1 MNILKNLLF
10 IMKAKPLIKLI
21 GGFLVVL
28 FTLSSCWWIRGPRR
42 TYRVNDD
49 SLFFTKM
56 PPRTQSGADIIAF
69 EVDGKPY
76 VFPAK
81 GSNKNHFFV
90 PPTWRAS
97 IDREG
102 DEKAGQYY
110 LYFMA
115 NRKRQRFNPTVFS
128 FTGHFKWDNGV
139 VSIIKGGAIFRDYY
153 SKEEQFSWTID
164 HIDSV
169 KRQVAG
175 TFSGEVTSIHD
186 GTKTLKIENGF
197 FDLLY
202 SK

>member
-1 MNILKNLLF
+1 
-10 IMKAKPLIKLI
+10 MKVKPLIKLI

-56 PPRTQSGADIIAF
+56 PPRTQSGADIVAF
-69 EVDGKPY
+69 EIAGKPY

-97 IDREG
+97 IRREVFG
-102 DEKAGQYY
+102 EKAGQYY
-110 LYFMA
+110 LSFSV
-115 NRKRQRFNPTVFS
+115 NRRSERFNPTRFS
-128 FTGHFKWDNGV
+128 FSGHFKWDNDV
-139 VSIIKGGAIFRDYY
+139 IPIIWTGATFGAYE
-153 SKEEQFSWTID
+153 SKEEKFLLTID
-164 HIDSV
+164 CIDSV
-169 KRQVAG
+169 KRQVSG

-186 GTKTLKIENGF
+186 KTKMLKIENGF

-202 SK
+202 SKL